1 MPRKSVKKEYV
12 TVSIPIELAKKID
25 ELIASGKG
33 GYVSRQEFVADAIR
47 RRIEEL
53 LKSP

>member
-1 MPRKSVKKEYV
+1 MPRKGIKKEYV
-12 TVSIPIELAKKID
+12 MVSIPIELAKQID
-25 ELIASGKG
+25 ELVASGKG

-53 LKSP
+53 LKS